1 MKDLSDLPLF
11 QQAQDKL
18 ETAWQRVKIEKP
30 WLLSQLADL
39 AIEAK
44 RRGLQHWS
52 ADALFHVLRWE
63 TGTKIG
69 DLGLKANNNH
79 TALVARDLM
88 NEYPELKGFFR
99 TRVRKAHG
107 NWGQLH

>member
-1 MKDLSDLPLF
+1 MSNLSDLPLF
-11 QQAQDKL
+11 QQSQDKL
-18 ETAWQRVKIEKP
+18 EVAWKRVKTEKP
-30 WLLSQLADL
+30 WLLDQLASL

-44 RRGLQHWS
+44 RRGLKHWS

-63 TGTKIG
+63 TGASIG

-88 NEYPELKGFFR
+88 AEYPELNGFFR
-99 TRVRKAHG
+99 TRVRKARG
-107 NWGQLH
+107 NWGQVH